1 MIRGSQMM
9 SHLSQE
15 TRERLRERLF
25 GVMSI
30 AAIAGIAL
38 GASGLFGALMDTGFR
53 PGRTAAVQAVVLCGW
68 GLIAWIS
75 YRVKRQKE
83 FPATWAV
90 LLVVA
95 LGWAALLINR
105 MG

>member
-1 MIRGSQMM
+1 MWR
-9 SHLSQE
+9 LSEE
-15 TRERLRERLF
+15 TRQRWFGRLF
-25 GVMSI
+25 GVLSI
-30 AAIAGIAL
+30 ASIAGITL
-38 GASGLFGALMDTGFR
+38 GVTGVFGALMDTGFR
-53 PGRTAAVQAVVLCGW
+53 PSRRAAVEALALCGW
-68 GLIAWIS
+68 VVICILA
-75 YRVKRQKE
+75 YRAKRHNE